1 MVASRITKNIV
12 LLGHSKAGKTAL
24 TRALLRAAGI
34 ENPPIDRD
42 PESLAH
48 KMTTTS
54 SHFHFMWQGANTV
67 VTNTPGD
74 DNFLHEAE
82 ILAHISDNAILT
94 ICADEGHKFQ
104 TEKAARLIQQST
116 MPSILFINR
125 MDEDKADFYSTLAAI
140 RKNILLDPVVLYLPI
155 GSGADFRGVVDVI
168 NETALFFNPDDPAL
182 LTEGDIPEAL
192 QDEAFMALEK
202 VMEQVAETDDE
213 LVEELLEEGELE
225 QENLLRGLKKAVA
238 SGALSPVLPGAAK
251 KGFGAGLLL
260 TLAHS
265 LFPQG
270 ALADAPLR
278 GQIFKIDHDPNMGT
292 LFYCKIESGALTPGT
307 LYNVSRHSEEHA
319 ADLYIPSG
327 GSLEKTD
334 SLSPGMIGILADLSN
349 SAPGDTLADTPD
361 AMPLKPLPVVS
372 RSHFTYAVTCKNP
385 ADSEA
390 MYTALTKIM
399 AEDQALHLSQ
409 QPKTGETHLSGQGR
423 LHLEVASER
432 LARKFGIELELALPT
447 VPYQERQQE
456 NQRQILLEPLMS
468 LAITLPDDCVGEVIQ
483 DLGKRRGKI
492 MEIRSEARN
501 EVIISQVPMAE
512 ILEYGSDLSQL
523 TGGRA
528 TFKAVFSHYEQLA
541 EDAAPEARP

>member
-48 KMTTTS
+48 QMTTTS

-125 MDEDKADFYSTLAAI
+125 MDEDKADFYTTLAAI

-168 NETALFFNPDDPAL
+168 NETALFFSMDDPAH
-182 LTEGDIPEAL
+182 LTEGEIPEAM
-192 QDEAFMALEK
+192 QDEAFLALEK

-225 QENLLRGLKKAVA
+225 PENLLRGLKSAVA

-260 TLAHS
+260 ALAHS

-270 ALADAPLR
+270 AVADAPLR
-278 GQIFKIDHDPNMGT
+278 AQIFKIDHDPTMGT
-292 LFYCKIESGALTPGT
+292 LSYCKIESGALTPGT
-307 LYNVSRHSEEHA
+307 LYNVSRNSEEHA
-319 ADLYIPSG
+319 ATLYIPSG

-334 SLSPGMIGILADLSN
+334 SLSPGMIGILTDLGN
-349 SAPGDTLADTPD
+349 SAPGDTLADSAD
-361 AMPLKPLPVVS
+361 AMPLKPLPVVA

-385 ADSEA
+385 AESEV
-390 MYTALTKIM
+390 MYTALAKIM
-399 AEDQALHLSQ
+399 AEDQALHMSQ

-423 LHLEVASER
+423 LHLEVAAER

-447 VPYQERQQE
+447 VPYQERQQDD
-456 NQRQILLEPLMS
+456 QKQILLEPLMS

-541 EDAAPEARP
+541 DDAVPGARP